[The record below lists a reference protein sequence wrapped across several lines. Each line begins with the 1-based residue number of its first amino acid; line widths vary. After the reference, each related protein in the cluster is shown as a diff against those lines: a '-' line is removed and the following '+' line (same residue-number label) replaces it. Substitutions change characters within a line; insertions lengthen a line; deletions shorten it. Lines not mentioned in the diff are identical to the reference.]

1 MARLTDAEIIARF
14 RVVCICKGIKMGR
27 ICDAIVKGCTTV
39 KEVNRATGS
48 GSGDCKATRCTPVIL
63 EVLKNKGRP
72 PIPAPWPPMEP
83 DDPTGGMP

>member
-1 MARLTDAEIIARF
+1 MARLSDEEIIARF

-27 ICDAIVKGCTTV
+27 ICDAIMKGCTTV

-63 EVLKNKGRP
+63 ELLKNQGRP
-72 PIPAPWPPMEP
+72 LVPASTAPTW
-83 DDPTGGMP
+83 DDPGQDA